1 MWIVRVALQRPY
13 TFIVMAIII
22 LLATPLAI
30 MRTPVDVLP
39 EIDIPVISVI
49 WNYNGLSAQQMGNRI
64 TQTHERILTTTVND
78 IEHIALMQKTIT
90 AITGHDA
97 RFTGMAS
104 RIRPLPDYLTA
115 LIEALEDTGAYPVR
129 EDGGSTLYR
138 GRGYGS
144 RDIKE
149 RSMENVGGWTSSRNA
164 GGGRRYSRY

>member
-1 MWIVRVALQRPY
+1 MCVRSSWV
-13 TFIVMAIII
+13 TS
-22 LLATPLAI
+22 LAATVNCKTEDRAYDDY
-30 MRTPVDVLP
+30 V
-39 EIDIPVISVI
+39 
-49 WNYNGLSAQQMGNRI
+49 SAMFWDDM
-64 TQTHERILTTTVND
+64 ND
-78 IEHIALMQKTIT
+78 IERIALMQKTIT

>member
-1 MWIVRVALQRPY
+1 MGHFTGRDGQLQ
-13 TFIVMAIII
+13 
-22 LLATPLAI
+22 
-30 MRTPVDVLP
+30 
-39 EIDIPVISVI
+39 DIRKFGLIAAGNVIPDTEDRAYDDYV
-49 WNYNGLSAQQMGNRI
+49 SAMFWDDM
-64 TQTHERILTTTVND
+64 ND
-78 IEHIALMQKTIT
+78 IERIALMQKTIT